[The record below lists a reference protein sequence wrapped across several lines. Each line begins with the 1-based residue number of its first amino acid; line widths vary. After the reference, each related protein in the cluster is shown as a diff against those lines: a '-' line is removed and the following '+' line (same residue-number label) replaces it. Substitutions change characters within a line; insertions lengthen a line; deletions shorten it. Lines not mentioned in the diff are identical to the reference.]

1 MNKGKSKKK
10 MNSYLKMILLMA
22 AGGVVGG
29 IVGFVT
35 AFSGEDYIAVIGH
48 GMDAFLFAVRD
59 HALMLE
65 CICGAICLVICETN
79 YGKMKRMGKQM
90 QDAGDDEY
98 HELQYR
104 IEVSSSWGMIAST
117 VGTVLMMLIISPGYS
132 MKYIESQ
139 STGETWMFLAEIV
152 VFLGLV
158 GYFSLWQVRY
168 VKLGQRLY
176 PEKKGDPTSMKFQE
190 QWLASCDEA
199 EKEEI
204 YEASYK
210 TYLLTGKVLPVCTLV
225 AMLLHMVWNTGVLAI
240 IIPAFLWILSSSNYC
255 HCCVTKKSEKLAK

>member
-104 IEVSSSWGMIAST
+104 LRALHASMH
-117 VGTVLMMLIISPGYS
+117 G
-132 MKYIESQ
+132 
-139 STGETWMFLAEIV
+139 
-152 VFLGLV
+152 
-158 GYFSLWQVRY
+158 
-168 VKLGQRLY
+168 
-176 PEKKGDPTSMKFQE
+176 
-190 QWLASCDEA
+190 
-199 EKEEI
+199 
-204 YEASYK
+204 
-210 TYLLTGKVLPVCTLV
+210 
-225 AMLLHMVWNTGVLAI
+225 
-240 IIPAFLWILSSSNYC
+240 
-255 HCCVTKKSEKLAK
+255 

>member
-48 GMDAFLFAVRD
+48 GMNAFLFAVRD

-152 VFLGLV
+152 VFLDWSDILV
-158 GYFSLWQVRY
+158 CGRF
-168 VKLGQRLY
+168 
-176 PEKKGDPTSMKFQE
+176 
-190 QWLASCDEA
+190 
-199 EKEEI
+199 
-204 YEASYK
+204 
-210 TYLLTGKVLPVCTLV
+210 
-225 AMLLHMVWNTGVLAI
+225 AM
-240 IIPAFLWILSSSNYC
+240 
-255 HCCVTKKSEKLAK
+255 